1 MGWALVSDRH
11 ARKLRLMKLIALIL
25 VLLAIHVVT
34 IVFAFN
40 SSVSFGHNRLMV
52 VTIVV
57 RLHSILSVVA
67 MAVLMRW
74 LFLLVAMSTVLA
86 ARFLVFLSVTMAVSV
101 GRLVRLS
108 LFIVPVRP
116 SLGSLLVLL
125 LFAIFLALF
134 RFGDRRLPLLIF
146 FGQNT
151 LGNEVEL
158 PLDLVNIFIDGCS
171 IVVIFTTIR
180 EIDRSSVLFTTQVR
194 FAIFALIIV
203 IILVFIFFV
212 IFIVFIV

>member
-1 MGWALVSDRH
+1 M
-11 ARKLRLMKLIALIL
+11 
-25 VLLAIHVVT
+25 
-34 IVFAFN
+34 
-40 SSVSFGHNRLMV
+40 
-52 VTIVV
+52 V

-134 RFGDRRLPLLIF
+134 RFGDRRLSLLIF

-158 PLDLVNIFIDGCS
+158 PLDLVNIFIDGCI

-180 EIDRSSVLFTTQVR
+180 EIDRSSVFFTTQVR

-203 IILVFIFFV
+203 IILVFVIFV
-212 IFIVFIV
+212 IFVF